1 MKGLVDLLES
11 LTLKPYLL
19 KFALEPF
26 DLIHEALKVTLQ
38 DQDTQVAVLH
48 FVLSALDLKL
58 FISQRSLG
66 QE

>member
-19 KFALEPF
+19 KFTLEPF

-38 DQDTQVAVLH
+38 DQDAQVAVLD

-58 FISQRSLG
+58 FISQRSLS

>member
-26 DLIHEALKVTLQ
+26 YLIHEALKVTLQ
-38 DQDTQVAVLH
+38 DQDAQVAVLD

>member
-19 KFALEPF
+19 KFTLEPF

-38 DQDTQVAVLH
+38 DQDAQVAVLD

>member
-26 DLIHEALKVTLQ
+26 YLIHEALKVTLQ
-38 DQDTQVAVLH
+38 DQDAQVAVLH

>member
-1 MKGLVDLLES
+1 MKGFIDLLES
-11 LTLKPYLL
+11 LALKPYLL

-38 DQDTQVAVLH
+38 DQDAQVAVLN

-58 FISQRSLG
+58 FISQRSLS